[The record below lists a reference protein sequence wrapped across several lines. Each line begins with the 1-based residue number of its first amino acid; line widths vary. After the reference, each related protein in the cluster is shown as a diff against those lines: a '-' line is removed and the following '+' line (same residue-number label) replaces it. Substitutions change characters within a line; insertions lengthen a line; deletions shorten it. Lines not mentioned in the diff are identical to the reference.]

1 MMSIR
6 ILAPL
11 VQEES
16 TSESHIGPWG
26 IRRHSKDAI
35 RAMWLLSESC
45 TASALMVELFCCV
58 DPRASTLE
66 FSGLRGL

>member
-6 ILAPL
+6 MLAPL

-16 TSESHIGPWG
+16 MSESHIGP
-26 IRRHSKDAI
+26 RRHSKDAS

-45 TASALMVELFCCV
+45 TASALMVVLFCHI
-58 DPRASTLE
+58 DQEHPPLSSL
-66 FSGLRGL
+66 G

>member
-6 ILAPL
+6 MLAPL

-26 IRRHSKDAI
+26 IRRHSKDAS

-45 TASALMVELFCCV
+45 TASALMVVLFCHV
-58 DPRASTLE
+58 DQEHPPLSSL
-66 FSGLRGL
+66 G